1 MVLVGIVIMLDFV
14 MERKRTNYHIMSI
27 LGRIIIHHPDG
38 CQTPPN
44 ICQDIGENMTK
55 RSILRGNY
63 PLDVEAPKTGKKS
76 DQEAFEEEALKRLG
90 GSTAIIMKGRKLVHE
105 P

>member
-1 MVLVGIVIMLDFV
+1 MVLVWLVIQLDFV
-14 MERKRTNYHIMSI
+14 MERKRLHRCIGVGLIQQLIGHRILHIT
-27 LGRIIIHHPDG
+27 R
-38 CQTPPN
+38 
-44 ICQDIGENMTK
+44 IGESMTK

-63 PLDVEAPKTGKKS
+63 PLDVEAPKTGNKS